1 MSFILSIL
9 LVGFSLAVM
18 SVVFDSRRPA
28 RMSRS

>member
-9 LVGFSLAVM
+9 VVGFSLAVM

-28 RMSRS
+28 RG